1 MGIRL
6 DDLLAQSEAP
16 VASVQPT
23 GGIRL
28 DDLLVQPDQPV
39 SAASPDGLSAG
50 IAGLRARSNP
60 EEWRDRANN
69 EIRRI
74 ETGVDLTKT
83 DAGDGT
89 FSYQEQRVR
98 PPRSLS
104 NSEKIAI
111 LDAHRQQYS
120 VFDQQTPETG
130 QRMATQE
137 EAYRQDQLRRQYEG
151 QGFVRN
157 AANAGLNAVL
167 SLGPNITKLI
177 DPNAAGSSSGLTL
190 AQGQEAVS
198 DVLAADPESWGTTT
212 GNVVGGTT
220 PFILG
225 PAGLAAGAA
234 GGAGQFREQV
244 QQARQQ
250 GVDIPVINELLGV
263 GLIAANTLLMGKF
276 RPAGANVTLSNL
288 ANNAVFKSKVANA
301 VTQYALHAGLAASDM
316 TILQTV
322 DNVIKQAAA
331 NPEQS
336 LTEGVGEAGFV
347 GGLAGAVTHAPG
359 LVRGIRGAKSGV
371 PVANP
376 TAEPPV
382 GPYERAFQDRLLSEA
397 EKPGTRIS
405 GRPEPSPF
413 PVKEG
418 EYTMEA
424 ATETMRKGD
433 TDIEAV
439 MRMRAGG
446 ERKPARATDI
456 LTPSPAEKTPTLAES
471 EANLRSMYEK
481 FTAAKEQSQ
490 AETILPEAERLA
502 QGKFADHA
510 AAEFQEGLEKVSAA
524 HGEDVAEDMLA
535 RIQQQPA
542 GVPSVETQSQVTN
555 EPIRKNVGNLADPGT
570 KVEWTDAQGNAR
582 KGVYEGRAVDG
593 GHWVIAGEQRSKVA
607 DVTIAADQGKP
618 SLEQRAKP
626 VIPDEARDWS
636 YTKLKGWAKANGYDI
651 SKADNIRSLRLRVAE
666 QRGDSLT
673 DLPQRP
679 SKSELWG
686 ARRLRYWAEANGYTI
701 PGEART
707 PLDIRKSL
715 DAQRGES
722 IAYGKE
728 ALRQINKGPGERK
741 ALKGVQP
748 PDVPQNAPAETPEQR
763 TVREETVKASIAKA
777 LREKPNELRAV
788 TSQIPGA
795 LGKMFAPMWARIED
809 ISSAIYGRLRRRE
822 YDTGIA
828 TESAQRESLP
838 LMEQL
843 TTALGGRDSAKYKE
857 ASRLLQSQQFDAA
870 KALLPESARAAVDQL
885 SAIRRRVFEEARAN
899 GVNAGDIG
907 PEHWPRFVKDL
918 ATLKAS
924 VGTEE
929 LGQIEAAWKQAELNR
944 GGPLQTAEKM
954 EIANKV
960 TTGYGPKK
968 PGAVGPPSARER
980 RIGELTPDQVP
991 LYQDFL
997 SSHTKYLEQMIT
1009 AGERAKFLGK
1019 SDDPSMLKESI
1030 GKIVYDEITAGRMK
1044 PEHQAEMTGL
1054 LQTLLTGESA
1064 RASKGVRVATQLIH
1078 LATLGQLRT
1087 AWNQVIDASFAAG
1100 KHGFK
1105 SAAAGMKAALGFSPA
1120 EHKVAMRE
1128 VGLNDRGTE
1137 FREVGKLA
1145 KAVGWVMKLSGLS
1158 RFDRFSKELVMNA
1171 AHDRYQKLA
1180 SNPTGTEYGRFE
1192 RKYKPMLGETEFNK
1206 TVADY
1211 RSGEKTARTGFV
1223 EFVEVGEVQPTS
1235 LMSMPEA
1242 YIKNPNLRILY
1253 TLRSFQISQLSFVVR
1268 NGLRKLASKV
1278 PGERTEGIKTLARFT
1293 TTMLIA
1299 NVGKDL
1305 LYKFLHGEDVKPEDL
1320 PLAAVNSI
1328 LGLVGLSTYALKTAA
1343 SDPVAAALRFVSP
1356 PVGFVTDVWK
1366 DVTGQSWGKGSKTVR
1381 YIPLAGDAL
1390 YYWAPFGHGYH
1401 ARKEVAKADFNA
1413 SLMDMRRRAYTAYSG
1428 GDPGTA
1434 RAWMDKY
1441 NSLLPAGKKKMVF
1454 SDVQYPPRDTSE
1466 RKTARGLKEQAI
1478 VAMRTGDTGKART
1491 LLNEYNRGRRSG
1503 RLDIGDLRESVAQ
1516 EEE

>member
-130 QRMATQE
+130 QRMAAQE

-157 AANAGLNAVL
+157 AANAGLSAAL

-555 EPIRKNVGNLADPGT
+555 EPIRKNVGNLAD
-570 KVEWTDAQGNAR
+570 
-582 KGVYEGRAVDG
+582 
-593 GHWVIAGEQRSKVA
+593 
-607 DVTIAADQGKP
+607 VTVAADQGKP

-626 VIPDEARDWS
+626 AIPGEARDWS

-651 SKADNIRSLRLRVAE
+651 SKANNIRSLRLRVAE

-673 DLPQRP
+673 DLPKRP
-679 SKSELWG
+679 SEAWG
-686 ARRLRYWAEANGYTI
+686 WNARRLRRWGESNGYAIPAEAK
-701 PGEART
+701 T
-707 PLDIRKSL
+707 PRQIKESI
-715 DAQRGES
+715 DAQRAGS

-741 ALKGVQP
+741 ALEGVQTP
-748 PDVPQNAPAETPEQR
+748 EVPQNAPETPEQAKAR
-763 TVREETVKASIAKA
+763 RTTVREAIAKAEAEKPGWFSRFVSGVKASIEDKA
-777 LREKPNELRAV
+777 
-788 TSQIPGA
+788 
-795 LGKMFAPMWARIED
+795 APIGQLIKRL
-809 ISSAIYGRLRRRE
+809 SPRLFGRTQEMVFRT
-822 YDTGIA
+822 DTA
-828 TESAQRESLP
+828 TTNATAESLP
-838 LMEQL
+838 AMEQL
-843 TTALGGRDSAKYKE
+843 AAAMGGKGSTLYRDVS
-857 ASRLLQSQQFDAA
+857 SRILSGDFAGA
-870 KALLPESARAAVDQL
+870 KALLPEGAGHLIDDL
-885 SAIRRRVFEEARAN
+885 SAIRLREKNEAVAN
-899 GVNAGDIG
+899 GVPVGDIG
-907 PEHWPRFVKDL
+907 PDHWPRGVIDL
-918 ATLKAS
+918 KTLRAS
-924 VGTEE
+924 LGTEE
-929 LGQIEAAWKQAELNR
+929 RGQIDAAIHQAQLNK
-944 GGPLQTAEKM
+944 GGPLQTAEQM
-954 EIANKV
+954 EVANKV
-960 TTGYGPKK
+960 IAGFGPRK
-968 PGAVGPPSARER
+968 PGATGPANARER
-980 RIGELTPDQVP
+980 RIGEVTPEQVH
-991 LYQDFL
+991 LYADVL
-997 SSHTKYLEQMIT
+997 DSHLKYIKDMIV
-1009 AGERAKFLGK
+1009 ARERARFLGK
-1019 SDDPSMLKESI
+1019 SGDPAKLQESV
-1030 GKIVYDEITAGRMK
+1030 GKVIYDAIASGELDPK
-1044 PEHQAEMTGL
+1044 HQGEAVALLHTYLEGEMSRPSAANQAAT
-1054 LQTLLTGESA
+1054 QIIHMTLLGQIKTALTQVTDIAFSVGSYGVKSTG
-1064 RASKGVRVATQLIH
+1064 RGI
-1078 LATLGQLRT
+1078 
-1087 AWNQVIDASFAAG
+1087 
-1100 KHGFK
+1100 
-1105 SAAAGMKAALGFSPA
+1105 KAAMGLSPA
-1120 EHKVAMRE
+1120 EKAVFLGE
-1128 VGLNDRGTE
+1128 VGVSRMGIE
-1137 FREVGKLA
+1137 FQNTSKLA
-1145 KAVGWVMKLSGLS
+1145 RAVRWVTDHSFLGRL
-1158 RFDRFSKELVMNA
+1158 DQFSKEVIMTA
-1171 AHDRYQKLA
+1171 AHDKYLNMVK
-1180 SNPTGTEYGRFE
+1180 NPSGEAYKSFE
-1192 RKYKPMLGETEFNK
+1192 RNYKPVLGDAEFNA

-1211 RSGEKTARTGFV
+1211 KAGNKTARTGLISFM
-1223 EFVEVGEVQPTS
+1223 EVSKMQPTS
-1235 LMSMPEA
+1235 LLSMPPA
-1242 YIKNPNLRILY
+1242 YVRNPNLRILWA
-1253 TLRSFQISQLSFVVR
+1253 LRSFQVSQLAYTVSE
-1268 NGLRKLASKV
+1268 GLRKLPSKV
-1278 PGERTEGIKTLARFT
+1278 PGERAEGIKTLARFT
-1293 TTMLIA
+1293 ATMLVA
-1299 NVGKDL
+1299 NISKDL
-1305 LYKFLHGEDVKPEDL
+1305 IYKFLHGEKVKPEDL
-1320 PLAAVNSI
+1320 PLAAVDSI
-1328 LGLVGLSTYALKTAA
+1328 LSIVGLSRHVLKQAV
-1343 SDPVAAALRFVSP
+1343 SDPAGAALRFVSP

-1366 DVTGQSWGKGSKTVR
+1366 DVTGQSWGKGSRAVR

-1401 ARKEVAKADFNA
+1401 AKKEVAKADFNA

-1434 RAWMDKY
+1434 RAWMDKH
-1441 NSLLPAGKKKMVF
+1441 NELLPAGGKKMVF

-1466 RKTARGLKEQAI
+1466 RKASKNLKDQATA
-1478 VAMRTGDTGKART
+1478 AMRVGNTGKART
-1491 LLNEYNRGRRSG
+1491 LLDEYNRNRRSG
-1503 RLDIGDLRESVAQ
+1503 RLNIGDLRESAAQ